1 MSNNEKSGK
10 NLQALGFRAKDADDE
25 DECDTK
31 SVQAI
36 KRIAKDAPRRSVN
49 HPTKRCDWI
58 GRGRVSRVLVR
69 ATGTHTEASRKY
81 QTFSSG
87 HRAPS
92 P

>member
-10 NLQALGFRAKDADDE
+10 NLQALRFRAKDADDE

-31 SVQAI
+31 SIQAI
-36 KRIAKDAPRRSVN
+36 KRIAKDTPCRLVN
-49 HPTKRCDWI
+49 HPTKQCDWI
-58 GRGRVSRVLVR
+58 SQGRVSRVLVH

-87 HRAPS
+87 HRAPI

>member
-31 SVQAI
+31 SIQAI

-58 GRGRVSRVLVR
+58 S
-69 ATGTHTEASRKY
+69 
-81 QTFSSG
+81 
-87 HRAPS
+87 
-92 P
+92 